1 MAVAVYILCSL
12 TSALCAVLLLREFR
26 RQKVRLLLWSGLSFV
41 GFSISHVL
49 VFADVVLVPD
59 TNLLVLRAGSAC
71 ASILLLLVGLIWDV
85 E

>member
-26 RQKVRLLLWSGLSFV
+26 RQKVRLLLWSGLSFA
-41 GFSISHVL
+41 GFSISHAL
-49 VFADVVLVPD
+49 VFADVVLVPN

-71 ASILLLLVGLIWDV
+71 ASILLLLFGLIWDV